1 MYRNSKGWIISVT
14 GIVARDS
21 SCIDMDTESRKME
34 NHPSLLSET
43 LEESR
48 ERKRG
53 VIGRYRDGRYDIPW
67 RCRRDMAHF
76 RHVTRHPTGEERWIC
91 IMGKNTYLSL
101 EKRLVDRRE
110 IVISTSMVDDGV
122 EVYRSIE
129 ECFDRLI
136 DEGILRHIYVIG
148 GNQLLQSSMQ
158 YIDDLYLTTID
169 TRVEGDPGEL
179 VYLDIELPWNMK
191 VLQRDA
197 YPSFL
202 SESMRV
208 DEGKKDE
215 YPSLLNEDSV
225 KDPNDRA
232 ERDSV
237 RKRKDDVGCVIEHYI
252 RFTM

>member
-21 SCIDMDTESRKME
+21 GCLDEDRS
-34 NHPSLLSET
+34 
-43 LEESR
+43 
-48 ERKRG
+48 ERKKG

-67 RCRRDMAHF
+67 RCRRDMTHF
-76 RHVTRHPTGEERWIC
+76 RQVTRHPTGADKWIC

-110 IVISTSMVDDGV
+110 IVISTSMVDDDV

-136 DEGILRHIYVIG
+136 DEGISRHIYVIG

-158 YIDDLYLTTID
+158 YIDDLYLTTMD
-169 TRVEGDPGEL
+169 TRVVGDPEEL

-191 VLQRDA
+191 LLTR
-197 YPSFL
+197 
-202 SESMRV
+202 
-208 DEGKKDE
+208 DE
-215 YPSLLNEDSV
+215 YLD
-225 KDPNDRA
+225 DR
-232 ERDSV
+232 
-237 RKRKDDVGCVIEHYI
+237 DDVGCVIEHYI

>member
-1 MYRNSKGWIISVT
+1 MWERKRDMYRNSKGWIISVT

-21 SCIDMDTESRKME
+21 GCLDEDRS
-34 NHPSLLSET
+34 
-43 LEESR
+43 
-48 ERKRG
+48 ERKKG

-67 RCRRDMAHF
+67 RCRRDMTHF
-76 RHVTRHPTGEERWIC
+76 RQVTRHPTGADKWIC

-110 IVISTSMVDDGV
+110 IVISTSMVDDDV

-136 DEGILRHIYVIG
+136 DEGISRHIYVIG

-158 YIDDLYLTTID
+158 YIDDLYLTTMD
-169 TRVEGDPGEL
+169 TRVVGDPEEL

-191 VLQRDA
+191 LLTR
-197 YPSFL
+197 
-202 SESMRV
+202 
-208 DEGKKDE
+208 DE
-215 YPSLLNEDSV
+215 YLD
-225 KDPNDRA
+225 DR
-232 ERDSV
+232 
-237 RKRKDDVGCVIEHYI
+237 DDVGCVIEHYI

>member
-1 MYRNSKGWIISVT
+1 MYRNSKGWIISIT

-21 SCIDMDTESRKME
+21 SCLDEDTNR
-34 NHPSLLSET
+34 HPP
-43 LEESR
+43 LERDSSKESR
-48 ERKRG
+48 ERKKG

-76 RHVTRHPTGEERWIC
+76 RQVTRHPAGEDRWIC

-110 IVISTSMVDDGV
+110 IVISTSMVDDDDV
-122 EVYRSIE
+122 EVYRNIE

-136 DEGILRHIYVIG
+136 DEGISRHIYVIG

-169 TRVEGDPGEL
+169 TRVVGDPEEL
-179 VYLDIELPWNMK
+179 VYLDIELPWNMR
-191 VLQRDA
+191 LLRRDD
-197 YPSFL
+197 YL
-202 SESMRV
+202 
-208 DEGKKDE
+208 D
-215 YPSLLNEDSV
+215 
-225 KDPNDRA
+225 DR
-232 ERDSV
+232 
-237 RKRKDDVGCVIEHYI
+237 DDVGCVIEHYI

>member
-1 MYRNSKGWIISVT
+1 MKREDNRVLNMYRNSKGWIISVT

-21 SCIDMDTESRKME
+21 SCLDMDTDR
-34 NHPSLLSET
+34 HPLLREDPDKDRS
-43 LEESR
+43 

-67 RCRRDMAHF
+67 RCRRDMTHF
-76 RHVTRHPTGEERWIC
+76 RQVTRHPTGEDKWIC

-110 IVISTSMVDDGV
+110 IVISSTLHDDDV

-136 DEGILRHIYVIG
+136 DEGISRHIYVIG

-169 TRVEGDPGEL
+169 TRVEGDPPSLLNETPEESSKRKDEL
-179 VYLDIELPWNMK
+179 VYLDIELPGDMGLLK
-191 VLQRDA
+191 R
-197 YPSFL
+197 
-202 SESMRV
+202 
-208 DEGKKDE
+208 DE
-215 YPSLLNEDSV
+215 YLDDS
-225 KDPNDRA
+225 
-232 ERDSV
+232 
-237 RKRKDDVGCVIEHYI
+237 DDVGCVIEYYTRDRRDI
-252 RFTM
+252 

>member
-21 SCIDMDTESRKME
+21 SCLDEDSDQIRKMD
-34 NHPSLLSET
+34 NHPSLLSEGIDRYP
-43 LEESR
+43 S
-48 ERKRG
+48 ERKKG

-67 RCRRDMAHF
+67 RCRRDMTHF
-76 RHVTRHPTGEERWIC
+76 RQVTRHPTGEDTWIC

-101 EKRLVDRRE
+101 DKPLVDRRE
-110 IVISTSMVDDGV
+110 IVISSTLQDDNA

-136 DEGILRHIYVIG
+136 DEGISRHIYVIG

-169 TRVEGDPGEL
+169 TKVEGSEDEL
-179 VYLDIELPWNMK
+179 VYLGIELPLNMK
-191 VLQRDA
+191 LLKR
-197 YPSFL
+197 
-202 SESMRV
+202 E
-208 DEGKKDE
+208 E
-215 YPSLLNEDSV
+215 YL
-225 KDPNDRA
+225 NDR
-232 ERDSV
+232 
-237 RKRKDDVGCVIEHYI
+237 DDVGCVIEHYI

>member
-21 SCIDMDTESRKME
+21 SCLDMDTDKRK
-34 NHPSLLSET
+34 
-43 LEESR
+43 
-48 ERKRG
+48 KG

-67 RCRRDMAHF
+67 RCRRDMTHF
-76 RHVTRHPTGEERWIC
+76 RQVTRHPAGEDRWIC

-110 IVISTSMVDDGV
+110 IVISTSMVGEDV

-136 DEGILRHIYVIG
+136 DEGISRHIYVIG

-158 YIDDLYLTTID
+158 YIDDLYLSTID
-169 TRVEGDPGEL
+169 TIVAGSEDEL
-179 VYLDIELPWNMK
+179 VYLDIELPWNMR
-191 VLQRDA
+191 LLTRDA
-197 YPSFL
+197 YPSIL

-208 DEGKKDE
+208 DEGKRDE
-215 YPSLLNEDSV
+215 Y
-225 KDPNDRA
+225 
-232 ERDSV
+232 RDSG
-237 RKRKDDVGCVIEHYI
+237 DLGCVIEHYI

>member
-14 GIVARDS
+14 GIVARDR
-21 SCIDMDTESRKME
+21 SCIDEDTESR
-34 NHPSLLSET
+34 
-43 LEESR
+43 R
-48 ERKRG
+48 RG

-67 RCRRDMAHF
+67 RCRRDMTHF
-76 RHVTRHPTGEERWIC
+76 RDVTRHPTGEERWIC

-110 IVISTSMVDDGV
+110 IVISTSMDDDNV

-136 DEGILRHIYVIG
+136 DEGISRHIYVIG

-169 TRVEGDPGEL
+169 TRVDGDPGEL

-191 VLQRDA
+191 VLR
-197 YPSFL
+197 
-202 SESMRV
+202 R
-208 DEGKKDE
+208 DE
-215 YPSLLNEDSV
+215 YPSLLNKDSV

-232 ERDSV
+232 ERGSV

>member
-1 MYRNSKGWIISVT
+1 MYSNSKGCITRVT

-21 SCIDMDTESRKME
+21 SCLDEDTDSR
-34 NHPSLLSET
+34 
-43 LEESR
+43 R
-48 ERKRG
+48 RG
-53 VIGRYRDGRYDIPW
+53 VIGRYREGKYDIPW
-67 RCRRDMAHF
+67 RCRRDMTHF
-76 RHVTRHPTGEERWIC
+76 RDVTRHPTGEDRWIC

-110 IVISTSMVDDGV
+110 IVISSTLHDDNV

-136 DEGILRHIYVIG
+136 DEGISRHIYVIG

-169 TRVEGDPGEL
+169 TRVVGDPKEL

-191 VLQRDA
+191 LLTR
-197 YPSFL
+197 
-202 SESMRV
+202 
-208 DEGKKDE
+208 DE
-215 YPSLLNEDSV
+215 YLD
-225 KDPNDRA
+225 DR
-232 ERDSV
+232 
-237 RKRKDDVGCVIEHYI
+237 DDVGCVIEHYI